1 MDKTF
6 VFNKNN
12 ICTNPNTPISWI
24 SEESKFQ
31 KEMLSE
37 IRKGINLYDIRQL
50 ELFD

>member
-24 SEESKFQ
+24 SEGKPS
-31 KEMLSE
+31 MDGLLLS
-37 IRKGINLYDIRQL
+37 LPH
-50 ELFD
+50 

>member
-24 SEESKFQ
+24 SEGKPSMGWSYNNFPY
-31 KEMLSE
+31 
-37 IRKGINLYDIRQL
+37 YDK
-50 ELFD
+50 DPWND